1 MILQVQAGSN
11 TFKVESEGESMSGSK
26 KYMRVTLRVFLTVV
40 AVLTL
45 VAIMPYRASGQASGH
60 AARGLALAT
69 DHGRVA
75 PEQEQ
80 SITVFLKL
88 HDQAGFD
95 QAVADMYDPTS
106 PTYHQWFTDA
116 DFAKYAPTNAE
127 MKTVKEELE
136 GYGLRTL
143 SVDPQNFS
151 IRVRGTVSAIQDA
164 FQTELHTFTYK
175 NNKNETTSFQAP
187 LREGVLSGAA
197 GTLVAATAGLERH
210 TMKPNF
216 EVAKNPSTGQPLF
229 PKKIITATDTGLT
242 FFGHPPTD
250 TALTGPSQ
258 FELSLQVLPLPIG
271 NYFGPAYNINFEEFV
286 SYTPAQLRSHYGL
299 TSLIQ
304 QGYDGSGQTVALLE
318 AFGYPA
324 AEQDANTF
332 GSAFGLPLLTS
343 NNFEVVFPEG
353 PPLNPNSADITG
365 FTSEIA
371 LDIQSVH
378 AIAPG
383 AKIIEVASSGQDNED
398 LITSLEYIRTHKLAH
413 IVSASIEVDAELLSG
428 AAEENSFNNVL
439 ERLAAAGI
447 SVQFASGD
455 AGDQGLGTP
464 LGAVSVPS
472 NSPFAT
478 AVGGTSVLNDPLS
491 SADLVGNGDIVT
503 GWGTNVTALQI
514 FAVQDPPFDEGF
526 EFGAGG
532 GESQFF
538 PKPEWQ
544 RDLPG
549 NGRQVPDVSADAD
562 PLTGVPIVETTGGV
576 QFAVPGVGG
585 TSLATPIFSAIWA
598 IASQFNGKPLGFAAP
613 AVARLQKG
621 EITDVVDTSDLSPD
635 SLSGTIVDQN
645 GSTFYSTN
653 ALFANN
659 FPAIAQT
666 NFLAAISNLHNLHSA
681 FAVTFGADTSLTV
694 TEGWDNVTGFGEPN
708 GLPFIQGVTGKTTG
722 AKIKK

>member
-1 MILQVQAGSN
+1 M
-11 TFKVESEGESMSGSK
+11 SESK
-26 KYMRVTLRVFLTVV
+26 KYMRVTLRAFLTVV

-45 VAIMPYRASGQASGH
+45 VAIAPYP
-60 AARGLALAT
+60 ARGQVARGHALAT

-75 PEQEQ
+75 PDQEQ

-95 QAVADMYDPTS
+95 RAVAEMYDPAS

-116 DFAKYAPTNAE
+116 DFAKYAPTGAE
-127 MKTVKEELE
+127 MTTVKKELE
-136 GYGLRTL
+136 AHGLRTIA
-143 SVDPQNFS
+143 VDPQNFS
-151 IRVRGTVSAIQDA
+151 IRVRGAASAIEDA

-175 NNKNETTSFQAP
+175 NKKNETTSFQAP
-187 LREGVLSGAA
+187 LQEGLLTGAA
-197 GTLVAATAGLERH
+197 GSLVAATSGLERH
-210 TMKPNF
+210 QMHPNV
-216 EVAKNPSTGQPLF
+216 EIAKNPSTGLPLF
-229 PKKIITATDTGLT
+229 SKQITATETAAQ
-242 FFGHPPTD
+242 FFNLSLTD
-250 TALTGPSQ
+250 TALTGPSNFDLKGIAQ
-258 FELSLQVLPLPIG
+258 PLPLG
-271 NYFGPAYNINFEEFV
+271 NYFGPAYNINFEQFV
-286 SYTPAQLRSHYGL
+286 SYTPAQLQSHYGL

-318 AFGYPA
+318 AFGYAA
-324 AEQDANTF
+324 AEQDANAA
-332 GSAFGLPLLTS
+332 GSVFGLPLLTS
-343 NNFEVVFPEG
+343 KNFQVVFPEG
-353 PPLNPNSADITG
+353 PPLDPNAADLTG
-365 FTSEIA
+365 FTGEIA

-383 AKIIEVASSGQDNED
+383 AKIVEVASSGQDNED
-398 LITSLEYIRTHKLAH
+398 LITSLEYIRKHKLAN

-428 AAEENSFNNVL
+428 ADEENSFNSVL

-447 SVQFASGD
+447 SVQFSSGD

-472 NSPFAT
+472 NSPYAT

-491 SADLVGNGDIVT
+491 SDDLVGNGDIVT
-503 GWGTNVTALQI
+503 GWGSNVTALQI
-514 FAVQDPPFDEGF
+514 EFVQDPPFDEGF
-526 EFGAGG
+526 QFGAGG

-538 PKPEWQ
+538 AKPAYQ
-544 RDLPG
+544 KALPG

-562 PLTGVPIVETTGGV
+562 PFTGVPIVETTGGV
-576 QFAVPGVGG
+576 QFAEAEVGG

-613 AVARLQKG
+613 AVARLKPGQ
-621 EITDVVDTSDLSPD
+621 ITDVVDTSDLSPN

-645 GSTFYSTN
+645 GSTFFSTN
-653 ALFANN
+653 ALFAGQT
-659 FPAIAQT
+659 PPIAQT
-666 NFLAAISNLHNLHSA
+666 NFLAAITNDHNLHSSFA
-681 FAVTFGADTSLTV
+681 FTFGADTSLTV

>member
-1 MILQVQAGSN
+1 M
-11 TFKVESEGESMSGSK
+11 SESK
-26 KYMRVTLRVFLTVV
+26 KYKRVILRAFLTVV

-45 VAIMPYRASGQASGH
+45 VTITPYRASGQASGH
-60 AARGLALAT
+60 VARGLALAT

-106 PTYHQWFTDA
+106 PSYHQWFTDA
-116 DFAKYAPTNAE
+116 DFAKYAPTDAE
-127 MKTVKEELE
+127 MKTVREELE
-136 GYGLRTL
+136 KHGLSTI
-143 SVDPQNFS
+143 STDPQNFS
-151 IRVRGTVSAIQDA
+151 IRVHGTVSAIQDA

-175 NNKNETTSFQAP
+175 NNRNETTSFQAP

-197 GTLVAATAGLERH
+197 GTLVAATSGLERH
-210 TMKPNF
+210 KMHPNF
-216 EVAKNPSTGQPLF
+216 EIAKDPSTGQPLF
-229 PKKIITATDTGLT
+229 SKKITATETVSQFFNLSLT
-242 FFGHPPTD
+242 N
-250 TALTGPSQ
+250 TALTGPSKFNLKGIAQ
-258 FELSLQVLPLPIG
+258 PLPLG
-271 NYFGPAYNINFEEFV
+271 NYFGPAYNINFEQFV
-286 SYTPAQLRSHYGL
+286 SYTPARLQSHYGL

-304 QGYDGSGQTVALLE
+304 QGYDGTGQTVALLE
-318 AFGYPA
+318 AFGYAA
-324 AEQDANTF
+324 AEQDANAA
-332 GSAFGLPLLTS
+332 GSVFGLPLLTDK
-343 NNFEVVFPEG
+343 NFEVVFPEG

-365 FTSEIA
+365 FTGEIA

-378 AIAPG
+378 AVAPG

-398 LITSLEYIRTHKLAH
+398 LITSLEFIRTHKLAH
-413 IVSASIEVDAELLSG
+413 IVSASLEVDSELLSG
-428 AAEENSFNNVL
+428 TDEENSFNGVL

-491 SADLVGNGDIVT
+491 NRDIVT

-514 FAVQDPPFDEGF
+514 EFVQDPPFNLGF
-526 EFGAGG
+526 QFGAGG

-538 PKPEWQ
+538 AKPAYQ
-544 RDLPG
+544 KALPG

-562 PLTGVPIVETTGGV
+562 PFTGVPIVETTGGV
-576 QFAVPGVGG
+576 QFAMAEVGG

-613 AVARLQKG
+613 AVARLKKG
-621 EITDVVDTSDLSPD
+621 EITDVVDTSDLSTD

-645 GSTFYSTN
+645 GSTFFSTN
-653 ALFANN
+653 ALFAGQI
-659 FPAIAQT
+659 PSIAQT
-666 NFLAAISNLHNLHSA
+666 NFLAAITNDHNLHSA
-681 FAVTFGADTSLTV
+681 FAFTFGADTSLTV
-694 TEGWDNVTGFGEPN
+694 EEGWDNVTGFGEPN

>member
-1 MILQVQAGSN
+1 M
-11 TFKVESEGESMSGSK
+11 SESK
-26 KYMRVTLRVFLTVV
+26 KYMRVTLRAFLTVA

-45 VAIMPYRASGQASGH
+45 VAIMPYRANGQASGH
-60 AARGLALAT
+60 VARGLALAT

-95 QAVADMYDPTS
+95 QAVADMYDPAS

-136 GYGLRTL
+136 GYGLRTI

-151 IRVRGTVSAIQDA
+151 IRVHGTVSAIQDA

-175 NNKNETTSFQAP
+175 QNKNKITSFQAP
-187 LREGVLSGAA
+187 LREALLSGAA
-197 GTLVAATAGLERH
+197 GSLVAATAGLERH
-210 TMKPNF
+210 TMHPNV
-216 EVAKNPSTGQPLF
+216 EIAKNPSTGQPLF
-229 PKKIITATDTGLT
+229 SKRITATETAAQFFNPPFLT
-242 FFGHPPTD
+242 N
-250 TALTGPSQ
+250 TALTGPST
-258 FELSLQVLPLPIG
+258 FELKGLAQPLPIG

-286 SYTPAQLRSHYGL
+286 SYPPAQLQSHYGL

-318 AFGYPA
+318 AFGYAA
-324 AEQDANTF
+324 AEQDANAA
-332 GSAFGLPLLTS
+332 GSVFGLPLLTN

-365 FTSEIA
+365 FTGEIA

-378 AIAPG
+378 AVAPG

-413 IVSASIEVDAELLSG
+413 IVSASLEVDAEIISG
-428 AAEENSFNNVL
+428 ADEENSFNNVL

-455 AGDQGLGTP
+455 TGDLGLGTP

-478 AVGGTSVLNDPLS
+478 AVGGTSVLNDPLGS
-491 SADLVGNGDIVT
+491 DDLVGSGDIVT
-503 GWGTNVTALQI
+503 GWGTNLTALQFEI
-514 FAVQDPPFDEGF
+514 VQDPPASLGF
-526 EFGAGG
+526 QFGAGG

-538 PKPEWQ
+538 AKPAYQ
-544 RDLPG
+544 KALTG

-562 PLTGVPIVETTGGV
+562 PFTGVPIVETLGGV
-576 QFAVPGVGG
+576 QFGVAEVGG
-585 TSLATPIFSAIWA
+585 TSLATPVFSAIWA
-598 IASQFNGKPLGFAAP
+598 IASQYNGKPLGFAAP

-621 EITDVVDTSDLSPD
+621 QITDVVDTSDLSAD

-666 NFLAAISNLHNLHSA
+666 NFLAAISNLHNLHLA
-681 FAVTFGADTSLTV
+681 FAVSFGADTSLTV

-708 GLPFIQGVTGKTTG
+708 GLPFIQGVTGKTKG
-722 AKIKK
+722 APIKK